1 MVFGLDS
8 LKSMRDMAAERGAGY
23 RKNCSIFVKDKY
35 WLVLFLRAASIAV
48 GQCVMNLE
56 TW

>member
-1 MVFGLDS
+1 MCGLDS